1 MASNLTAPTRSSSIS
16 VTLPSS
22 LAFLVSNFNSLVNI
36 KLDGSNYLLWRLQI
50 ESIMEA
56 NGFLGYLDGSIPPPL
71 SQICDEQGALIPNSA
86 FSLQRLIDSQLR
98 SCLAASLSQSTLPYV
113 LGLRIVNQVWDSLSQ
128 RYNLLTDTH
137 VQELRDQLYNVSK
150 TSTVDA
156 YIDQKV

>member
-1 MASNLTAPTRSSSIS
+1 MASNSTAPTRSSSID

-36 KLDGSNYLLWRLQI
+36 KLDGSNYLLWRVQV
-50 ESIMEA
+50 ESIMEG
-56 NGFLGYLDGSIPPPL
+56 NGFLGYLDGSIPPL
-71 SQICDEQGALIPNSA
+71 SQICDEQGALIPNFV
-86 FSLQRLIDSQLR
+86 FSIWRLIDSQLR
-98 SCLAASLSQSTLPYV
+98 SCLAVSLSQSTLPYV
-113 LGLRIVNQVWDSLSQ
+113 LGLCIVNQVWDSLSQ